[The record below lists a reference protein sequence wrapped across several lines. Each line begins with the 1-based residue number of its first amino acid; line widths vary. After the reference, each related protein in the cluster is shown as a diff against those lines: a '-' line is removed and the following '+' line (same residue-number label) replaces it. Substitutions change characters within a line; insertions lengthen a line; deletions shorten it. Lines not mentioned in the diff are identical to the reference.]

1 MNLLITG
8 QLRDSEKFLSDF
20 LMPLLGDSRI
30 KIFKI
35 VISTWEKQD
44 TEKLEYLLKDFTDCK
59 VIKSKLRIRD
69 LRSKSTY
76 NLQKRLFR
84 IGLEEFKENDL
95 VFKIRSDLNLDSNI
109 VFYLANQIEIQNG
122 EKIWV
127 PNYSPESMG
136 VFADLAFCGTKHLLS
151 QLYQPKGLIHSAR
164 SANGMKTHLDTW
176 SGYLFYRD
184 PDLLQ
189 IINWSSNFF
198 KFTENL
204 KFYLVSKDLVH
215 GGFKKILWRSRHI
228 VLSKYP
234 EFLRLQ
240 EWYNL
245 SIGKFFLIGSE
256 QDFQNIY
263 LNRVGPNFH
272 SQSMYLR
279 GSGNFV
285 SEKLEINPSSFLT
298 GNELMILDHKFSEI
312 SKLIKNEFNQET
324 ALEIFWIRKL
334 RLVSKAEYN
343 YSKSVLRVLL
353 KLN

>member
-20 LMPLLGDSRI
+20 LLPLLGDRRI

-44 TEKLEYLLKDFTDCK
+44 TKKIEHLLKDFSHLK
-59 VIKSKLRIRD
+59 IIKNKLRIRD

-76 NLQKRLFR
+76 DLQKRLFR
-84 IGLEEFKENDL
+84 IGLEEFDENDL
-95 VFKIRSDLNLDSNI
+95 VFKIRSDINLDPNI

-151 QLYQPKGLIHSAR
+151 HLYKPEGLRHSAR

-176 SGYLFYRD
+176 SGYLFYRN
-184 PDLLQ
+184 PDLLEM
-189 IINWSSNFF
+189 INWSSKFF

-215 GGFKKILWRSRHI
+215 GEFKKILWRSRHI

-234 EFLRLQ
+234 EFLTLQ
-240 EWYNL
+240 EYYNL
-245 SIGKFFLIGSE
+245 SIGKFFLIGTE
-256 QDFQNIY
+256 QDVQNVY
-263 LNRVGPNFH
+263 LRRVGPNFH
-272 SQSMYLR
+272 SQSMYLK

-285 SEKLEINPSSFLT
+285 SEKLEIDPKSYLS
-298 GNELMILDHKFSEI
+298 GDELIILDHKFSEI
-312 SKLIKNEFNQET
+312 SKLIKKIFKQET
-324 ALEIFWIRKL
+324 KSEIFWLRKL
-334 RLVSKAEYN
+334 RLISKAEYN